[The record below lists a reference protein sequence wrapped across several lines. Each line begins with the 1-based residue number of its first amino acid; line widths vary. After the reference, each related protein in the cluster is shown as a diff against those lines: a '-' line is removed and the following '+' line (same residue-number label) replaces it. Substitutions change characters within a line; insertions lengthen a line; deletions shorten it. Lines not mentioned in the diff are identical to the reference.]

1 MRRQALDLVGR
12 RNWFYLLS
20 FLVLLPGVI
29 SLMIPPSLNTGI
41 DFSGGTEFTV
51 RFEQPVTRDEL
62 SGALAELGHS
72 EARVQGTGGSEFLV
86 RTKELEG
93 AESAPTVG
101 PRPPGEEVEIRNELI
116 EEFGP
121 LVNDNGEVINRFLQ
135 SSSVSASISG
145 SIDIQETLTS
155 TLWSTPPAVC
165 CGITGNA
172 ITALIAV
179 SVAIFFFLWWTFRSV
194 PQPFRFGTAAVI
206 ALVHDAVLVLG
217 VFSIL
222 GKLFDIEIDK
232 SFIVALLTVIGF
244 SVNDT
249 IVVFDRV
256 RETVVRG
263 EERTFAAAVNSSLL
277 QTLTRS
283 LNTSVT
289 LVFAILALLLMGG
302 DSIREFLFA
311 MLIGTIAGTY
321 SSIFIAAQ
329 VLVTWEEG
337 DVPRLFRRLLGRDE
351 EEYEPASAEA

>member
-1 MRRQALDLVGR
+1 MRRQVLDLVGK
-12 RNWFYLLS
+12 RNAFYLFS
-20 FLVLLPGVI
+20 LVILLPGVI
-29 SLMIPPSLNTGI
+29 SLMIPPSLTTGI

-51 RFEQPVTRDEL
+51 RFEQPVTKDEL
-62 SGALAELGHS
+62 NDAFAELGHS
-72 EARVQGTGGSEFLV
+72 EARVQGTGGNEFLV

-93 AESAPTVG
+93 AESAPEVG
-101 PRPPGEEVEIRNELI
+101 PRPPGEEAELRDGLVELL
-116 EEFGP
+116 GP
-121 LVNDNGEVINRFLQ
+121 LVDLNGDVINRFLQ

-145 SIDIQETLTS
+145 SLDIKETLTT
-155 TLWSTPPAVC
+155 TLWSAPPAVC

-179 SVAIFFFLWWTFRSV
+179 SIAIFLFLWWTFRSV

-222 GKLFDIEIDK
+222 GKLFGTEIDK

-244 SVNDT
+244 SVNDS
-249 IVVFDRV
+249 IVVFDRI
-256 RETVVRG
+256 RETVLRG
-263 EERTFAAAVNSSLL
+263 EERTFSAAVNSSLL
-277 QTLTRS
+277 QTLARS
-283 LNTSVT
+283 LNTSFT

-329 VLVTWEEG
+329 VLVTWDED

-351 EEYEPASAEA
+351 EGEPASAEA